1 MRNHSAWEYC
11 SLPPPP
17 QLPGWNASPSQGYPQ
32 QYVAGTYLYTWMQ
45 RDNVEQ
51 SFSCLRKQ
59 AAIKTPQLKP
69 GKSDKAKF
77 DAQNTEKHAFTNRKK
92 RTATIGSIIVLD
104 CRSLLALISS
114 LVSLRL

>member
-1 MRNHSAWEYC
+1 MRNHSTWEYC
-11 SLPPPP
+11 SLPPRR

-59 AAIKTPQLKP
+59 AAITTPQLRKVRQGEIRRAKHWKP
-69 GKSDKAKF
+69 RLY
-77 DAQNTEKHAFTNRKK
+77 QQKK
-92 RTATIGSIIVLD
+92 KEQLQSKV
-104 CRSLLALISS
+104 
-114 LVSLRL
+114 

>member
-1 MRNHSAWEYC
+1 MRNHSTWEYC
-11 SLPPPP
+11 SLPPRR

-59 AAIKTPQLKP
+59 AAITTPQLKP

-77 DAQNTEKHAFTNRKK
+77 DAQNTTTTVE
-92 RTATIGSIIVLD
+92 SIIVLD

-114 LVSLRL
+114 LLSLRL

>member
-1 MRNHSAWEYC
+1 MRNHSTWEYC
-11 SLPPPP
+11 SLPPRR

-59 AAIKTPQLKP
+59 AAITTPQLKP

-77 DAQNTEKHAFTNRKK
+77 DAQNIGNTSLPTEKK
-92 RTATIGSIIVLD
+92 RTTTIESIIVLD
-104 CRSLLALISS
+104 CRSLFALISS
-114 LVSLRL
+114 LLSLRL